1 MESGYIHVANN
12 IFPTLLA
19 ISYEEQAQG
28 LMGCAWPPPVMS
40 FIYTAAQVNRF
51 WMKHTPSPLD
61 LLFCHNGEVRQ
72 ICFGE
77 PNSTAMIGAMQLSDL
92 VIELP
97 FGTASSTGIKLGHKV
112 GLVKPTRDE
121 LRKIIAEKY
130 LGIVKI

>member
-1 MESGYIHVANN
+1 MEFGYIHIANN

-28 LMGCAWPPPVMS
+28 LMGQTWPPPVMS
-40 FIYTAAQVNRF
+40 FIYSHPQVNRF
-51 WMKHTPSPLD
+51 WMKATPSPLD
-61 LLFCHNGEVRQ
+61 ILFCRNGQVRQ

-77 PNSTAMIGAMQLSDL
+77 PHSTTMIGDHQLSDL

-97 FGTASSTGIKLGHKV
+97 FGTAASSGIKLGHGV
-112 GLVKPTRDE
+112 GLVKPTFEE
-121 LRKIIAEKY
+121 LKKIIAEKY

>member
-1 MESGYIHVANN
+1 MENGYIHIANN

-28 LMGCAWPPPVMS
+28 LMGQAWPPPVMS
-40 FIYTAAQVNRF
+40 FIYARAQVNRF
-51 WMKHTPSPLD
+51 WMRNTPSPLD
-61 LLFCHNGEVRQ
+61 LLFCHNGRVKQ

-77 PNSTAMIGAMQLSDL
+77 PHSTMMIGDHQLSDL

-97 FGTASSTGIKLGHKV
+97 FGTVQSSGIKLGHGV
-112 GLVKPTRDE
+112 GLVKPTHEE
-121 LRKIIAEKY
+121 LKKIIAEKY

>member
-1 MESGYIHVANN
+1 MENGYIHIANN

-28 LMGCAWPPPVMS
+28 LMGQAWPPPVMS
-40 FIYTAAQVNRF
+40 FIYARAQVNRF
-51 WMKHTPSPLD
+51 WMKSTPSPLD
-61 LLFCHNGEVRQ
+61 ILFCRNGQVKQ

-77 PNSTAMIGAMQLSDL
+77 PHSTAMIGDHQLSDL

-97 FGTASSTGIKLGHKV
+97 FGTAASSGIKLGHSV
-112 GLVKPTRDE
+112 GLVKPTHEE
-121 LRKIIAEKY
+121 LKKIIAEKY